1 MKLTKEIHPI
11 WKEWCEMPHEI
22 KNRLHFTKSLTGKW
36 HYHYENKNGII
47 GLIRIQV
54 PTFSFAKKPPN
65 GMFGKYMWEACG
77 ILEYQRFS
85 TKKEAEIEIYK
96 ALKEKS

>member
-1 MKLTKEIHPI
+1 M
-11 WKEWCEMPHEI
+11 WKEWQSMPDEL
-22 KNRLHFTKSLTGKW
+22 KNKLFTKKSLVGKW

-54 PTFSFAKKPPN
+54 PGFNFSITKSIIR
-65 GMFGKYMWEACG
+65 YRWEACG
-77 ILEYQRFS
+77 VLEYRRFA

-96 ALKEKS
+96 ALKE